1 MLCGRKQNVYYKQTT
16 KQHCHYHSQITQ
28 TQIQKQKFHKNTTFN
43 MGIHEVECA
52 STVSP
57 L

>member
-1 MLCGRKQNVYYKQTT
+1 MLCGRKQNIYYKQTT